1 MKIAV
6 ESQPEAVLQA
16 TPVRSRISVC
26 MAIYNGEHFLPE
38 QMRSIL
44 PQLGPDDEV
53 VIVDDGSTDATLD
66 RIAAFNDP
74 RIRVKQHQKNEGI
87 IRGFE
92 DALHFAN
99 GDIIFFADH
108 DDVWAADKVE
118 KVLAAFNADQS
129 VSIVTTGFS
138 LIDENGDP
146 TEDETY
152 SNRPPFASGFFLNLL
167 ANRFQGSTMA
177 IRRTLLR
184 HILPF
189 PKDCSFVHDEWIGL
203 RNALVRGRVIHLPQ
217 PLLLYRRHRNNDSGH
232 RSIYGKLKKRVEIL
246 FALARYRASNA
257 EPSPDRFV
265 LPQ

>member
-1 MKIAV
+1 VKSAV
-6 ESQPEAVLQA
+6 ESQPEPVPQA
-16 TPVRSRISVC
+16 APVRPRISVC
-26 MAIYNGEHFLPE
+26 MAIYNGEHFFPE

-53 VIVDDGSTDATLD
+53 VIVDDGSTDASLD

-74 RIRVKQHQKNEGI
+74 RIRVKQHKTNEGVMVS
-87 IRGFE
+87 FD
-92 DALHFAN
+92 DAVRFAN
-99 GDIIFFADH
+99 GDIIFFADQ
-108 DDVWAADKVE
+108 DDIWAADKVE
-118 KVLAAFNADQS
+118 RVLAAFASDQS

-138 LIDENGDP
+138 LIDENGDT

-177 IRRTLLR
+177 IRRTLLP

-203 RNALVRGRVIHLPQ
+203 RNALLRGRVIHLPL
-217 PLLLYRRHRNNDSGH
+217 PLLLYRRHGSNQSRP
-232 RSIYGKLKKRVEIL
+232 RTIYGKIKKRVEIL
-246 FALARYRASNA
+246 LALARYRASST
-257 EPSPDRFV
+257 EPLPDRFI
-265 LPQ
+265 LPH